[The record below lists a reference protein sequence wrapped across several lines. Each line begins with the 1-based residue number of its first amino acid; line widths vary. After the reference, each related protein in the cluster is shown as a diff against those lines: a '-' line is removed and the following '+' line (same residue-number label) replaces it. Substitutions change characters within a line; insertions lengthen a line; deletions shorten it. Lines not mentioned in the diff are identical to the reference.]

1 MTPFLV
7 VILLLGFVFI
17 ATERIHHVNRAAVA
31 MFVGVL
37 CWLLYLGY
45 GASYVR
51 TQHLYEYSLFLHGA
65 ENSLGT
71 IKEFIAKSVFM
82 KYITDACELVLYI
95 LATMTIV
102 EILNSNGCFDFLK
115 PLLRTRKSQKMVW
128 ILAGV
133 TFLVSANIDNLT
145 TTCLMLTVM
154 HSVVANPRQRMV
166 LGTIVVL
173 SANAGGAFTVIGDVT
188 SLMLWIKG
196 AVTPTAY
203 SGMMVIPI
211 IVAMSI
217 PIYMVSKMLP
227 DRLALVESIQRFSG
241 VSDGWWYRAQRVIM
255 GIVGIGGLWFIPTF
269 HRITHLSPFVGA
281 LCVLALLW
289 IVNELVNRTFLR
301 AEKMVPKLFPQSLE
315 YANIQTMLFLIGVF
329 LAVGAI
335 NETEASNA
343 IWGFVDKYVGNSY
356 ILGALMGLLSSVLDS
371 TVVVISNLFFVP
383 IESGQ
388 NVEYLNYM
396 QNGSFWPFLSFCTA
410 MGSSLFVLGSL
421 AGFAL
426 MKMENVSIGW
436 YIRFISG
443 KVLLGWLVGG
453 VIFYLIAEYC

>member
-1 MTPFLV
+1 MTLFLV

-45 GASYVR
+45 GTSYVH
-51 TQHLYEYSLFLHGA
+51 TQHLGEYVSFLHNN
-65 ENSLGT
+65 ENSLES
-71 IKEFIAKSVFM
+71 IKEFIATSVFM
-82 KYITDACELVLYI
+82 RYVTDACELVLYI

-115 PLLRTRKSQKMVW
+115 PFLRTRNSKKMVW
-128 ILAGV
+128 LLAGV

-154 HSVVANPRQRMV
+154 HSIVANPRQRMV
-166 LGTIVVL
+166 LGTIIVL

-188 SLMLWIKG
+188 SLVLWAKG
-196 AVTPTAY
+196 AITPTAY
-203 SGMMVIPI
+203 SGTMILPMV
-211 IVAMSI
+211 VAMSV
-217 PIYMVSKMLP
+217 PIYLVSKMLP
-227 DRLALVESIQRFSG
+227 DRLALVETIQRFSG
-241 VSDGWWYRAQRVIM
+241 VNDGWWYRFQKILMAV
-255 GIVGIGGLWFIPTF
+255 VGIGGLWFIPTF

-281 LCVLALLW
+281 LCVLSLLW

-329 LAVGAI
+329 LAVGAVK
-335 NETEASNA
+335 ETEASDA
-343 IWGFVDKYVGNSY
+343 IWNFLNEYVQNSY
-356 ILGALMGLLSSVLDS
+356 ILGAIMGLLSCVLDS
-371 TVVVISNLFFVP
+371 TVVVISNLSFIP
-383 IESGQ
+383 IESGA
-388 NVEYLNYM
+388 NLAFSDYV
-396 QNGSFWPFLSFCTA
+396 QNGSYWPFLSFCTA

-421 AGFAL
+421 AGIAL

-443 KVLLGWLVGG
+443 KVLLGWILGAITFY
-453 VIFYLIAEYC
+453 VIFEYC

>member
-1 MTPFLV
+1 MTLFLV
-7 VILLLGFVFI
+7 VILLLGFIFI

-45 GASYVR
+45 GSSYVR
-51 TQHLYEYSLFLHGA
+51 TQHLGEYVSFLHNN
-65 ENSLGT
+65 ENSLES
-71 IKEFIAKSVFM
+71 IKEFIVTSVFM
-82 KYITDACELVLYI
+82 RYVTDACELVLYI

-115 PLLRTRKSQKMVW
+115 PFLRTRNSKKMVW
-128 ILAGV
+128 LLAGV

-154 HSVVANPRQRMV
+154 HSIVANPRQRMV
-166 LGTIVVL
+166 LGTIIVL

-188 SLMLWIKG
+188 SLVLWVKG
-196 AVTPTAY
+196 AITPTAY
-203 SGMMVIPI
+203 SGTMIIPMV
-211 IVAMSI
+211 VAMSV

-227 DRLALVESIQRFSG
+227 DRLALVETIQRFSG
-241 VSDGWWYRAQRVIM
+241 VNDGWLYRFQKILMAV
-255 GIVGIGGLWFIPTF
+255 VGIGGLWFIPTF

-281 LCVLALLW
+281 LCVLSLLW

-329 LAVGAI
+329 LAVGAVK
-335 NETEASNA
+335 ETEASDA
-343 IWGFVDKYVGNSY
+343 IWNFLNEYVQNSY
-356 ILGALMGLLSSVLDS
+356 VLGAIMGLLSCVLDS
-371 TVVVISNLFFVP
+371 TVVVISNLSFIP
-383 IESGQ
+383 IENGT
-388 NVEYLNYM
+388 NLAFADYV
-396 QNGSFWPFLSFCTA
+396 QNGSYWPFLSFCTA

-421 AGFAL
+421 AGIAL

-443 KVLLGWLVGG
+443 KVLLGWILGAITFYI
-453 VIFYLIAEYC
+453 IFEYC